1 MKLLFIQSKPP
12 HGSINAQE
20 GLDAALMGS
29 AFSDCSLLFT
39 GEGVLQLIKSQ
50 DPADLG
56 TKDFARAFG
65 ALRDYGVNHICV
77 DAASLERFQLSV
89 SDLAIE
95 VEALA
100 SAEAARLI
108 ASHDKVLNF

>member
-20 GLDAALMGS
+20 GLDAVLMGS
-29 AFSDCSLLFT
+29 AFSDCTLLLT

-50 DPADLG
+50 DPTDLG
-56 TKDFARAFG
+56 TKDFARTFG
-65 ALRDYGVNHICV
+65 ALRDYGVNNIYA
-77 DAASLERFQLSV
+77 DAASLERYQLSAA
-89 SDLAIE
+89 DLVIE
-95 VEALA
+95 VETLA
-100 SAEAARLI
+100 ASEAAALI